1 MGILKQLEQGIYLKQ
16 PLILV
21 TMIAQLNQ
29 IPSEA
34 QILKSIRII
43 RFGKN
48 LSCPRCR
55 SRKVNRSERR
65 YRCSKCR
72 KPFTLLTG
80 TFLEGS
86 KLNLRTVYALLWC
99 WTQKIPV
106 QQSSKLCHVSEV
118 SIYHWFREFRVQLP
132 VYEPIL
138 EGVVQMDEAY
148 FKQIA
153 LVLAKQVGSH
163 KLAYQMI
170 FKNSVNRTEV
180 SRFLQAWVQP
190 TTRLQTD
197 GGAMYRSIEQWWPV
211 THKVDIHKKF
221 QFGLTSEIEGMFGN
235 LRTFIRRMYHH
246 TTPKYLPEYVSEF
259 VVRFSSPEIF
269 NSPLSYLKKT
279 L

>member
-1 MGILKQLEQGIYLKQ
+1 
-16 PLILV
+16 
-21 TMIAQLNQ
+21 MIAQLNQ

-34 QILKSIRII
+34 KILKIIRSI

-48 LSCPRCR
+48 LSCPRCK
-55 SRKVNRSERR
+55 SRQVYRSENR
-65 YRCSKCR
+65 YRCRKCR
-72 KPFTLLTG
+72 KPFTLLTN

-86 KLNLRTVYALLWC
+86 KLKLRTVYALIWC
-99 WTQKIPV
+99 WTQKVPV
-106 QQSSKLCHVSEV
+106 KQTSKLCHVSEV
-118 SIYHWFREFRVQLP
+118 SVYSWFRIFRQKLP

-153 LVLAKQVGSH
+153 LVLAKQVGTS
-163 KLAYQMI
+163 KLAYQLI
-170 FKNSVNRTEV
+170 FKPSVNKTEV
-180 SRFLQAWVQP
+180 FTFLKSWVSP
-190 TTRLQTD
+190 NTRLQTD
-197 GGAMYRSIEQWWPV
+197 GGSMYKHIEQWWPV

-246 TTPKYLPEYVSEF
+246 TTPEYLPEYVSEF
-259 VVRFSSPEIF
+259 CSRFSSPEIF
-269 NSPLSYLKKT
+269 DSPRSYLEKT